1 MEKFKLRI
9 EKRKKND
16 GGGKWGSRR
25 GRELIIWRR
34 FDVCERRIH
43 SNATKGRNDWNEEE
57 EGRKGEQGEKNS
69 RRDSMR
75 DEKKT
80 LNGRKNAI
88 NVGSHR
94 WRTCD
99 DVIDDPQLEKMKG
112 KKRKGYRT
120 WVFSFERTQF
130 SKREKE
136 EEFFDHFRWNTRKKY
151 QVLKNFDVTF

>member
-16 GGGKWGSRR
+16 GGGKWGSKR

-75 DEKKT
+75 DEKWRMKWT
-80 LNGRKNAI
+80 KECDKCRE
-88 NVGSHR
+88 SSMTYMRWRHR
-94 WRTCD
+94 WSTTGKNERK
-99 DVIDDPQLEKMKG
+99 EKKG
-112 KKRKGYRT
+112 MPNLSFFLWKNSILKKRKRRGIF
-120 WVFSFERTQF
+120 WPFPV
-130 SKREKE
+130 
-136 EEFFDHFRWNTRKKY
+136 KY
-151 QVLKNFDVTF
+151 S